1 MARSVSRKSTRK
13 VAPKRRMMRKRS
25 VARRSTRKVASRKMH
40 NGRRMHGMM
49 QKIKEKAKAGYQ
61 KVKAGAKRVGKAV
74 GEGVQAVGQ
83 FIV

>member
-49 QKIKEKAKAGYQ
+49 QKIKEKAKVGYQ
-61 KVKAGAKRVGKAV
+61 KVKAGAKKVGSVAADALRV
-74 GEGVQAVGQ
+74 
-83 FIV
+83 IV